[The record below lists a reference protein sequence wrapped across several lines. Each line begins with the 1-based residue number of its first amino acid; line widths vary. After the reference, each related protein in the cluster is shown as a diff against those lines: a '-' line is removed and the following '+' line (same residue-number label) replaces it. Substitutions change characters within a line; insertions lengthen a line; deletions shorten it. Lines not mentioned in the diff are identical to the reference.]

1 LFVNPAAADLPDD
14 IRAAIAGHGLR
25 GRYVHDRESNFARAL
40 RARTTTEIFVL
51 DAARTVV
58 FRGAVDDQHG
68 LGYSLEAPRR
78 RFLVDALEAVLAGQA
93 PLIAA
98 TDAPGCAL
106 ELDQPAAGV
115 VAAATPTYHG
125 RISRIIQA
133 NCVECHRPGG
143 VGPFSLL
150 TYDDVASRAG
160 MIRRQVSRG
169 AMPPWFAAP
178 PPAGEFSHW
187 RNDRSLSAEDKA
199 DLLAWLEQGRPQ
211 GDPTEAPLPRTFTE
225 GWNIGNRTSCSSY
238 PARWPSKPTA

>member
-1 LFVNPAAADLPDD
+1 MLFRSEREYAGRGVAFLFVNPAAADVSAD
-14 IRAAIAGHGLR
+14 IRAAIAEHGLR
-25 GRYVHDRESNFARAL
+25 GRYVHDRDGGLARAL
-40 RARTTTEIFVL
+40 RVRTTTEMFVI
-51 DAARTVV
+51 DQARTVV

-68 LGYSLEAPRR
+68 LGYSLEAPRH
-78 RFLVDALEAVLAGQA
+78 RFLADALDAVLAGGT
-93 PLIAA
+93 PRVAA

-106 ELDQPAAGV
+106 ELDPTLASAGT
-115 VAAATPTYHG
+115 ATTPTYHG

-211 GDPTEAPLPRTFTE
+211 GDPAEAPLPRTFTE
-225 GWNIGNRTSCSSY
+225 GWNI
-238 PARWPSKPTA
+238 